1 MTRRCHPISGLARCA
16 LLCRLGL
23 LLIVVGLVALQPA
36 AHASP
41 GGHSVHQDQAV
52 ATVSHCTQFH
62 ASGDHGADPA
72 EGTGS
77 SAVDCQLCLTAA
89 VPLEPLT
96 LAASVNGELFSV
108 TRPDPCE
115 RSPEGILRPPR
126 LIAA

>member
-1 MTRRCHPISGLARCA
+1 MTRCCHPISGLARCA

-23 LLIVVGLVALQPA
+23 LLMVVGLVALQPA

-41 GGHSVHQDQAV
+41 GHSVHQDQAV

-62 ASGDHGADPA
+62 ASSDHGADPA
-72 EGTGS
+72 DGTVS

-89 VPLEPLT
+89 VLLEPLT
-96 LAASVNGELFSV
+96 FTASVNGELFRIM
-108 TRPDPCE
+108 RPDPCE